1 MSLWNKFGKKEKAT
15 CKMQSRALFSRRA
28 CVFWVSWYLDSSHT
42 THTHTHT
49 LNISGRVCVFVW
61 ISLGV
66 SASFESRD
74 IWPHLIQH
82 THTHVHTH
90 THTQTHTHTSCATDF
105 WLLASMGLQ
114 CVLQC
119 VVQCVLQCVLQ
130 CKKNTSCEIDFRSP
144 WGGVPFFVFLLLL
157 SDFSSHLHF
166 PLYPFPLDPLVT

>member
-1 MSLWNKFGKKEKAT
+1 
-15 CKMQSRALFSRRA
+15 MQSRALFSRRA

-130 CKKNTSCEIDFRSP
+130 CKKKHLLWNWLSVSMGWRTIFCILALAL
-144 WGGVPFFVFLLLL
+144 WFFESLVFPPIPIPSGPPSNL
-157 SDFSSHLHF
+157 
-166 PLYPFPLDPLVT
+166 TKTKKMNCGK